1 MFDDTDEILMEEQLI
16 TKCGPYLRLLKHLA
30 AQGIKRPLLRGSM
43 DDYSELTRVQVKPRE
58 MTMNMSKTNTQIANE
73 WFVEE
78 FGIAARTDTVF
89 TTTNRGMASSYG
101 RINMVFPIG
110 KFSIIHSENYK
121 DLFYALGSKNIL
133 ETLEEENYDL
143 ASLYDHVSDDEPKMN
158 EALIEAMIKNDPEGY
173 KKVVKRVLEKGDYKK
188 NEFANAFKSGHEIML
203 RCKAYFI
210 VGADERIEDF
220 INDFIWDDLGL

>member
-43 DDYSELTRVQVKPRE
+43 GDYSGLTRVQVTPRDI
-58 MTMNMSKTNTQIANE
+58 TMNMSKVNTQIANE
-73 WFVEE
+73 WFVGE

-133 ETLEEENYDL
+133 ETLEEQNYDL
-143 ASLYDHVSDDEPKMN
+143 ATLYGHVSDDAGMKN
-158 EALIEAMIKNDPEGY
+158 DALIEAMIKHDPEEY
-173 KKVVKRVLEKGDYKK
+173 KNVVKEVLAKGGYRK
-188 NEFANAFKSGHEIML
+188 NDFASAFKSGHEIML

-210 VGADERIEDF
+210 VSADERIEDF